1 MKQELIDR
9 AIKKLQL
16 AAKMSEQYY
25 GKPLIIA
32 YSGGKDSDVLLAL
45 ARMSGIKYELI
56 NSHTTV
62 DAPETVYHIREV
74 FAAERAGVGTATIL
88 YPTYKGEPTNMWKLI
103 VQRSAPP
110 TRIARFCCVHLK
122 EQTIPNRI
130 IALGVRREESVQRSS
145 RNDFEIRGQTKL
157 KSSGFTYEHS
167 AEVYEEAQTHDEAWD
182 CKLIT
187 AAKKNDDLMVNP
199 IIEWKTT
206 DIWDFIRENGIKY
219 NPLYDRGYTRVGCI
233 GCPMASKS
241 DKARLFSDYPKYK
254 ENYIRA
260 FDRLI
265 KKRKERGMVC
275 KWETGEDVFRW
286 WTQDDTIKGQITIA
300 EWMNKKEELGK

>member
-1 MKQELIDR
+1 MDQKLVDR

-62 DAPETVYHIREV
+62 DAPETVYHI
-74 FAAERAGVGTATIL
+74 
-88 YPTYKGEPTNMWKLI
+88 
-103 VQRSAPP
+103 
-110 TRIARFCCVHLK
+110 LK
-122 EQTIPNRI
+122 EQSTPNRI
-130 IALGVRREESVQRSS
+130 VALGVRREESIQRSS
-145 RNDFEIRGQTKL
+145 RNDFEIRGQTKF

-167 AEVYEEAQTHDEAWD
+167 AEVYEEAQTRDEVWD

-187 AAKKNDDLMVNP
+187 AAKKNSDLMVNP
-199 IIEWKTT
+199 IIEWKAT

-233 GCPMASKS
+233 GCPMASK
-241 DKARLFSDYPKYK
+241 KVIAKEFSDYPKFK

-260 FDRLI
+260 FDRMN

-275 KWETGEDVFRW
+275 NWENGEDVFRW

-300 EWMNKKEELGK
+300 EWMKEAHEVQN

>member
-1 MKQELIDR
+1 MDQKLVDR
-9 AIKKLQL
+9 AIKKLHL

-45 ARMSGIKYELI
+45 TRMSGIKYELI

-74 FAAERAGVGTATIL
+74 FAVERARGGMATIL

-110 TRIARFCCVHLK
+110 TRIDRFCCVHLK

-145 RNDFEIRGQTKL
+145 RNDFEIRGQTKF

-167 AEVYEEAQTHDEAWD
+167 AEVYEEAQTRDEAWD

-206 DIWDFIRENGIKY
+206 DIWDFIHENGIKY

-275 KWETGEDVFRW
+275 DWETGEDVFRW

-300 EWMNKKEELGK
+300 EWLNGKENK

>member
-9 AIKKLQL
+9 AIEKLRL

-32 YSGGKDSDVLLAL
+32 YSGGKDSDVLLEL

-74 FAAERAGVGTATIL
+74 FAAERAGGGTATIL

-103 VQRSAPP
+103 VRKTAPP
-110 TRIARFCCVHLK
+110 TRISLYCCEVLK
-122 EQTIPNRI
+122 EQNTPNRI
-130 IALGVRREESVQRSS
+130 TALGVRRDESLRRSQRQ
-145 RNDFEIRGQTKL
+145 DFELLGSKMRYMK
-157 KSSGFTYEHS
+157 GFSYEHT
-167 AEVYEEAQTHDEAWD
+167 AEVYEEAQTRDEVWD
-182 CKLIT
+182 CKLIS
-187 AAKKNDDLMVNP
+187 AAKEKANMSVNP
-199 IIEWKTT
+199 IIDWKTG
-206 DIWDFIRENGIKY
+206 DVWDFIREYGIKY
-219 NPLYDRGYTRVGCI
+219 NPLYDRGYDRIGCI
-233 GCPMASKS
+233 GCPMASK
-241 DKARLFSDYPKYK
+241 KEIAKELNDYPKYK

-275 KWETGEDVFRW
+275 KWETGEYVFRW

-300 EWMNKKEELGK
+300 EWLNGKENK

>member
-1 MKQELIDR
+1 
-9 AIKKLQL
+9 
-16 AAKMSEQYY
+16 
-25 GKPLIIA
+25 
-32 YSGGKDSDVLLAL
+32 
-45 ARMSGIKYELI
+45 
-56 NSHTTV
+56 
-62 DAPETVYHIREV
+62 
-74 FAAERAGVGTATIL
+74 
-88 YPTYKGEPTNMWKLI
+88 MWKLI

-145 RNDFEIRGQTKL
+145 RNDFEIRGQTKF

-167 AEVYEEAQTHDEAWD
+167 AEVYEEAQTRDEAWD

-241 DKARLFSDYPKYK
+241 DKARLFSDYPKFK

-300 EWMNKKEELGK
+300 EWLNGKENK

>member
-74 FAAERAGVGTATIL
+74 FAVERARGGMATIL
-88 YPTYKGEPTNMWKLI
+88 YPTYKGGPTNMWKLI
-103 VQRSAPP
+103 VYKNVPP
-110 TRIARFCCVHLK
+110 TRIARYCCKVLK
-122 EQTIPNRI
+122 EQSTPNRI
-130 IALGVRREESVQRSS
+130 VALGVRREESIQRSS
-145 RNDFEIRGQTKL
+145 RNDFEIRGQTKF
-157 KSSGFTYEHS
+157 KSSRFTYEHS
-167 AEVYEEAQTHDEAWD
+167 AEVYEEAQTRDEVWD

-187 AAKKNDDLMVNP
+187 AAKKNSDLMVNP

-219 NPLYDRGYTRVGCI
+219 NPLYDRGYTRVGCV
-233 GCPMASKS
+233 GCPMASK
-241 DKARLFSDYPKYK
+241 KEIAKEFSDYPKFK

-265 KKRKERGMVC
+265 KKRKERGIAC
-275 KWETGEDVFRW
+275 DWETGEDVFRW

-300 EWMNKKEELGK
+300 EWLNGAKNE

>member
-9 AIKKLQL
+9 AIEKLRL

-74 FAAERAGVGTATIL
+74 FAAERARGGTATIL

-130 IALGVRREESVQRSS
+130 IALGVRREESIQRSS
-145 RNDFEIRGQTKL
+145 RNDLEIRGQTKF

-167 AEVYEEAQTHDEAWD
+167 AEVYEEAQTRDEAWD

-241 DKARLFSDYPKYK
+241 DKARLFSDYPKFK

-265 KKRKERGMVC
+265 KKRKECGMVC

-300 EWMNKKEELGK
+300 EWLNGKENK

>member
-1 MKQELIDR
+1 
-9 AIKKLQL
+9 
-16 AAKMSEQYY
+16 
-25 GKPLIIA
+25 
-32 YSGGKDSDVLLAL
+32 
-45 ARMSGIKYELI
+45 
-56 NSHTTV
+56 
-62 DAPETVYHIREV
+62 
-74 FAAERAGVGTATIL
+74 
-88 YPTYKGEPTNMWKLI
+88 MWKLI
-103 VQRSAPP
+103 VQRSTPP

-145 RNDFEIRGQTKL
+145 RNDFEIRGQTKF

-167 AEVYEEAQTHDEAWD
+167 AEVYEEAQTRDESWD

-286 WTQDDTIKGQITIA
+286 WTQGDTIKGQITIA
-300 EWMNKKEELGK
+300 EWLNGKEKLEK